1 VKENAMK
8 KKDEKPRSFEEYWE
22 QALQRGTPEWI
33 EREYRAKTRQPLEQT
48 IKKLLQTPP
57 APKKQEDSD

>member
-1 VKENAMK
+1 MK